1 MTFKYMDALKYMQVF
16 GNKGGLRVPRV
27 LLALFVAI
35 MGVGTPANTMGQ
47 SYSRAQLTNTLRSI
61 DRSRDFRNLNANMQ
75 SANALS
81 AQLQRLEGEFVKEG
95 CQSALNKGQRLSREC
110 RTTARQILAGRRE
123 LAALKE
129 KISSGQS
136 LAGQRTQITQ
146 QLTSRFGANSEAN
159 VQSETRP
166 RNFFD
171 QLFGNF
177 GGNIIGDEFAG
188 YGNLNTVRSV
198 CVRKVDGYYWPVSF
212 STLAEYLPQDA
223 LLCQPQCPGKAVE
236 LYYYSNPGQSPAD
249 MINLAGQPYTS
260 LPNAFAYRRNFD
272 LANSCRKQI
281 DYGSI
286 TISEVGGLK
295 RAVLN
300 INDRQVPLPLRD
312 PRRNATTVVAQAIGI
327 PLPRPRPDTTSQA
340 ASGHTKLVSAE
351 LRIVE
356 VDGKLIRIVG
366 PDTPYAPSVATG
378 T

>member
-1 MTFKYMDALKYMQVF
+1 MLFKRKHERSLA
-16 GNKGGLRVPRV
+16 GGGKVKPSRIAA
-27 LLALFVAI
+27 ALFIAAMSFVS
-35 MGVGTPANTMGQ
+35 PANTMAQ
-47 SYSRAQLTNTLRSI
+47 SHSRAQLTNTLRSI
-61 DRSRDFRNLNANMQ
+61 DRNRDFRNLNANMQ

-81 AQLQRLEGEFVKEG
+81 AKLQLLEGEFVKQG
-95 CQSALNKGQRLSREC
+95 CQSALNKGQRLSRQC
-110 RTTARQILAGRRE
+110 RTTARQILAGRRD
-123 LAALKE
+123 LASLKE
-129 KISSGQS
+129 KISSGQT

-177 GGNIIGDEFAG
+177 GGNVIGDEFAG

-198 CVRKVDGYYWPVSF
+198 CVRKSDGYYWPVSF
-212 STLAEYLPQDA
+212 STTAEYLPGDA
-223 LLCQPQCPGKAVE
+223 LLCQPQCPGKSVE

-249 MINLAGQPYTS
+249 MINLAGQPYTA

-272 LANSCRKQI
+272 LANSCRRQI

-286 TISEVGGLK
+286 TISEVGGIS
-295 RAVLN
+295 RPVIN

-312 PRRNATTVVAQAIGI
+312 PRRTRKTVVAKAAGI
-327 PLPRPRPDTTSQA
+327 PLPRPRPDMNDQS
-340 ASGHTKLVSAE
+340 ASGHTKVISAN
-351 LRIVE
+351 LRIIE
-356 VDGKLIRIVG
+356 VDGKIIRIVG